1 MQIYIC
7 VNQIYEYNHPRA
19 MTTSRQRI
27 LAYLRKSRAAS
38 AREIARAMNMTPANV
53 RRHLSILQKDGR
65 VASSAVRRE
74 GRGRPVRFYSL
85 STALTG
91 DNIPGMLDAALSTWL
106 DVLQP
111 DERNE
116 ALRALGQR
124 LGRDAPAKGASF
136 ARRLA
141 SVAEQ
146 LSRLHYDA
154 HWEAGAEGPRMIL
167 GRCPYA
173 AIIERHPELCQA
185 DAAMLGALLE
195 SGVEQRSKLQPVCI
209 FLVTP

>member
-1 MQIYIC
+1 MNPYGWFRWVFDALVKLPADARLLELGCGHGLLWKENID
-7 VNQIYEYNHPRA
+7 
-19 MTTSRQRI
+19 RI
-27 LAYLRKSRAAS
+27 
-38 AREIARAMNMTPANV
+38 PAGW
-53 RRHLSILQKDGR
+53 HITLSD
-65 VASSAVRRE
+65 
-74 GRGRPVRFYSL
+74 L
-85 STALTG
+85 S
-91 DNIPGMLDAALSTWL
+91 PGMLDAALSTWL